1 MPKSRN
7 IYLDYAA
14 SVSPNPSSIHALG
27 VQAKRKLENA
37 RAEIAS
43 VLKSR
48 PEEIIFTS
56 GGTESNNLAIH
67 GIIFATWELGSQGG
81 AELPSIP
88 HIITTNIEHSSVLET
103 FKMLQKRKLAEISIV
118 PVEKNGIVDP
128 QKIKKEI
135 KKNTVLVSVMYANNE
150 IGTVQPIREI
160 AREVRH
166 YQKTRQKTFLH
177 GLAGVGD
184 RGNRGPGKKI
194 FDEFSFPLLHTDAVQ
209 AVNYLDLNVEK
220 LGVDLLSLSGSKI
233 EGAGRVGVLYKKRNV
248 KLSPMFG
255 GGDQEFGLRPG
266 TENLAEIIKF
276 SQALKLAQKNKEEEI
291 KRLTKLRDYFFEKLK
306 SRKQNFQVVW
316 PGFGAPENRGP
327 EKIFVFDFL
336 VNGDLKDRLPNN
348 INITFPKIPSDL
360 LVLELSA
367 KGIMSSSKSACKS
380 SNKEDSY
387 VIDAIRSAEAS
398 AEALPP
404 PIDGGNA
411 SATFAKEIGGL
422 RFSMGKKTTKID
434 IDYTIKILLK
444 ILQKLKKWY
453 N

>member
-291 KRLTKLRDYFFEKLK
+291 KRLTKLRDYFFKRLQK
-306 SRKQNFQVVW
+306 VSRTGLDKNMSKPVLDT
-316 PGFGAPENRGP
+316 GM
-327 EKIFVFDFL
+327 II
-336 VNGDLKDRLPNN
+336 NGDLKDRLPNN

-387 VIDAIRSAEAS
+387 VIDAIRSAEAM
-398 AEALPP
+398 PP
-404 PIDGGNA
+404 QIGGGNA

-453 N
+453 Y